1 MARTIFV
8 NISVNDIAK
17 STEFYTSIGGTKNP
31 QYSNETVSCMV
42 FSEEIHVMI
51 MTPEIFKGFM
61 PPSKTLADSNKV
73 SEVLLCLSVEKKEEV
88 DAIINTAAK
97 GGGKADPTKLPQMP
111 GMYGRSFEDL
121 DGHVWELMWMD
132 EEAAKKETT
141 GGGEGKGAAGV
152 V

>member
-1 MARTIFV
+1 
-8 NISVNDIAK
+8 
-17 STEFYTSIGGTKNP
+17 
-31 QYSNETVSCMV
+31 MV
-42 FSEEIHVMI
+42 FSEAIHVMI

-73 SEVLLCLSVEKKEEV
+73 SEVLLCISVEKKEEV
-88 DAIINTAAK
+88 DAIIDTAAK
-97 GGGKADPTKLPQMP
+97 GGGKADPTKLSQMP

-132 EEAAKKETT
+132 EEAAKKECETT

-152 V
+152 HQIWRQVYQNIKVLQE